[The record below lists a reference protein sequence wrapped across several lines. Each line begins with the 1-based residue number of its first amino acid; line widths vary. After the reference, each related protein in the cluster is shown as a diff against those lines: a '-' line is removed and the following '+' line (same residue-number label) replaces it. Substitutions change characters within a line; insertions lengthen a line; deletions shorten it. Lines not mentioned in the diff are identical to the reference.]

1 MTTSEPQT
9 AYVWTWLPD
18 ATEPV
23 VAGRVDA
30 DGPVHVFT
38 YARSYRQRHGAVP
51 LYEPELPLVS
61 GTFQPPGGL
70 PLAGCLRDSLPDS
83 WGQRVILARRLVHLD
98 DSSDVGD
105 LGILIYM
112 LESGSDRI
120 GALDFQESPTQ
131 YVPRSGSATLEQLMG
146 AAAELEAGHTLP
158 VSLAE
163 ALTRGTS
170 IGGAR
175 PKALLADGGRSLIA
189 KFSSATDV
197 RPVVKAE
204 GVAME
209 LARRVGLDVAP
220 VQVISVAGKDVLLV
234 DRFDRP
240 GGQRRRHMVSVMT
253 MLGLDE
259 FTGAR
264 YGSYPLLADQ
274 IRQSFTAPE
283 ATLRELFS
291 RIVFNVLV
299 GNTDDHPRNH
309 AAFVNADSTLTLTPA
324 YDICPQPRSVPQ
336 ASQAMA
342 IGRNGERASRL
353 RTCVAASEVYLLSRT
368 DAQAIADA
376 QVDIIKAQWDE
387 AADAA
392 RLTELDR
399 RLLYG
404 REILNEFTFRD

>member
-1 MTTSEPQT
+1 
-9 AYVWTWLPD
+9 
-18 ATEPV
+18 
-23 VAGRVDA
+23 
-30 DGPVHVFT
+30 
-38 YARSYRQRHGAVP
+38 
-51 LYEPELPLVS
+51 
-61 GTFQPPGGL
+61 
-70 PLAGCLRDSLPDS
+70 
-83 WGQRVILARRLVHLD
+83 
-98 DSSDVGD
+98 
-105 LGILIYM
+105 M

-131 YVPRSGSATLEQLMG
+131 YTPRSGSATLEQLMG
-146 AAAELEAGHTLP
+146 AAAELEAGNTLP

-189 KFSSATDV
+189 KFSSTTDV
-197 RPVVKAE
+197 RPVVRAE

-220 VQVISVAGKDVLLV
+220 VQVVSVAGKDVLLV

-240 GGQRRRHMVSVMT
+240 SGQRRRHMVSAMT
-253 MLGLDE
+253 ILGLDE

-264 YGSYPLLADQ
+264 YGSYALLADQ
-274 IRQSFTAPE
+274 IRKSFTAPE

-309 AAFVNADSTLTLTPA
+309 AAFVNADGTLTLTPA

-342 IGRNGERASRL
+342 IGRNGERTSRL
-353 RTCVAASEVYLLSRT
+353 RTCIAASEVYLLNRT
-368 DAQAIADA
+368 DAQAITDA
-376 QVDIIKAQWDE
+376 QVDIIKSQWDE